1 MLFNLRYKSIIYT
14 YESIPCMCTKH
25 SLNTT
30 FFLHFSAY
38 QVIVLKVT
46 DGVEELPNDYDSK
59 LKDNANIDFYI
70 AAEIGNNPVHE
81 KSWKF
86 YVGDDKKYGAYVNK
100 RLERGADYVV
110 YQRAV
115 TYDKDVS
122 KRGLV
127 TIGDSAVMK
136 VAHKFNCTYRH
147 VPAGIIK

>member
-1 MLFNLRYKSIIYT
+1 MLFNLRYKSTIYI
-14 YESIPCMCTKH
+14 YASIPCMCTKH

-46 DGVEELPNDYDSK
+46 DGVGELPNDYDSK
-59 LKDNANIDFYI
+59 LKDNANKDNLNFYI

-86 YVGDDKKYGAYVNK
+86 YVGDDQKYGAYVNK
-100 RLERGADYVV
+100 RLDRGADYVV

-115 TYDKDVS
+115 TYDKNVS
-122 KRGLV
+122 KRELV
-127 TIGDSAVMK
+127 TIGDSAVM
-136 VAHKFNCTYRH
+136 
-147 VPAGIIK
+147 